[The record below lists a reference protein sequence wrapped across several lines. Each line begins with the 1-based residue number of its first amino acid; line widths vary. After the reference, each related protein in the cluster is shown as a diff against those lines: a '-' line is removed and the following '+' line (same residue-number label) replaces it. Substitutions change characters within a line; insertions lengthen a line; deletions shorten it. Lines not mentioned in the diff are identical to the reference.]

1 MDTVD
6 YEQEVMNDPSTSYW
20 LREQIEKSKERDILD
35 VLDDTESL
43 VLILKARLNAMTLKH
58 TNK

>member
-35 VLDDTESL
+35 LLNDTESL
-43 VLILKARLNAMTLKH
+43 VLILKARLKAMT
-58 TNK
+58 